1 MVLARCCGGSGCGGS
16 GCGVLSIACLVAWAA
31 SSAATAATA
40 GSLSLPALPFF
51 LAAVAAVATR
61 GDMGVEMRVVGGVE
75 MRVAP
80 APARTSIYTPHIWLS
95 AGRDGGGCAAAARGR
110 EEAWEREGE
119 PCLASPSTSEELRA
133 RLRES
138 ERESERSEVRGTL
151 RTSEPIDLFTSVSL
165 LTGVTGELP
174 ADLQWTS

>member
-1 MVLARCCGGSGCGGS
+1 
-16 GCGVLSIACLVAWAA
+16 
-31 SSAATAATA
+31 
-40 GSLSLPALPFF
+40 
-51 LAAVAAVATR
+51 
-61 GDMGVEMRVVGGVE
+61 MGVEMRVVGGVE

-80 APARTSIYTPHIWLS
+80 TPARTSIYTPHIWLS

-119 PCLASPSTSEELRA
+119 PCLASPSTSEELRV

-138 ERESERSEVRGTL
+138 ERESESSEVRGTL
-151 RTSEPIDLFTSVSL
+151 LTSAWVSL

-174 ADLQWTS
+174 ADLQLGTL